1 MEKETKDIKDDIDEL
16 DKLEKK
22 HRRDNI
28 HKIILIII
36 IIILLLLHWF
46 LCGRLGKIGFGDTN
60 TSTTI
65 TDGNNVNIDTDNS
78 NKTDKNVTGP
88 GVIDVIELVD
98 GDINNIK
105 GTELNIFKNE
115 LFDGEKIIAPGSYGK
130 YTFLVKNLTGQ
141 NLTYDIDFADSM
153 TNPINMK
160 YKLKIDNIYIRGN
173 KDSYVM
179 VDDLQVDDVIVVED
193 SVNAFTLEWYWEHN
207 DVMDTYV
214 GTRKDEQSYTLDI
227 TIDSELYSKEVN
239 E

>member
-1 MEKETKDIKDDIDEL
+1 MKKETKDVKNDIDE
-16 DKLEKK
+16 LEKK

-65 TDGNNVNIDTDNS
+65 TDGNNVNLDTDNS
-78 NKTDKNVTGP
+78 NVPDKNITGP
-88 GVIDVIELVD
+88 GAIDVIELVD

-115 LFDGEKIIAPGSYGK
+115 LFDGEKIIAPGSNGK
-130 YTFLVKNLTGQ
+130 YTFLVKNLTGE
-141 NLTYDIDFADSM
+141 NLTYDIDFSDSM

-160 YKLKIDNIYIRGN
+160 YTLKIDNIYIRGN

-179 VDDLQVDDVIVVED
+179 VDDLQVDDVIVVKD

-207 DVMDTYV
+207 DAMDTYV
-214 GTRKDEQSYTLDI
+214 GTRKEEQSYTLDI
-227 TIDSELYSKEVN
+227 TIDSELYGKEVN

>member
-1 MEKETKDIKDDIDEL
+1 MKKETKDVKNDIDE
-16 DKLEKK
+16 LEKK

-65 TDGNNVNIDTDNS
+65 TDGNNVNLDTDNS
-78 NKTDKNVTGP
+78 NVPDKNITGP

-115 LFDGEKIIAPGSYGK
+115 LFDGEKIIAPGSNGK
-130 YTFLVKNLTGQ
+130 YTFLVKNLTGE
-141 NLTYDIDFADSM
+141 NLTYDIDFSDSM

-160 YKLKIDNIYIRGN
+160 YTLKIDNIYIRGN
-173 KDSYVM
+173 KESYVM
-179 VDDLQVDDVIVVED
+179 VDDLQVDDVIVVKD

-207 DVMDTYV
+207 DAMDTYV
-214 GTRKDEQSYTLDI
+214 GTRKEEQSYTLDI
-227 TIDSELYSKEVN
+227 TIDSELYGKEVN

>member
-1 MEKETKDIKDDIDEL
+1 MKKETKDVKNDIDE
-16 DKLEKK
+16 LEKK

-65 TDGNNVNIDTDNS
+65 TDGNNVNLDTDNS
-78 NKTDKNVTGP
+78 NVPDKNITGP
-88 GVIDVIELVD
+88 GAIDVIELVD

-115 LFDGEKIIAPGSYGK
+115 LFDGEKIIAPGSNGK
-130 YTFLVKNLTGQ
+130 YTFLVKNLTGE
-141 NLTYDIDFADSM
+141 NLTYDIDFSDLM

-160 YKLKIDNIYIRGN
+160 YTLKIDNIYIRGN

-179 VDDLQVDDVIVVED
+179 VDDLQVDDVIVVKD

-207 DVMDTYV
+207 DAMDTYV
-214 GTRKDEQSYTLDI
+214 GTRKEEQSYTLDI
-227 TIDSELYSKEVN
+227 TIDSELYGKEVN

>member
-1 MEKETKDIKDDIDEL
+1 MKKETKDVKNDIDE
-16 DKLEKK
+16 LEKK
-22 HRRDNI
+22 HRRDNM

-65 TDGNNVNIDTDNS
+65 TDGNNVNLDTDNS
-78 NKTDKNVTGP
+78 NVPDKNITGP
-88 GVIDVIELVD
+88 GAIDVIELVD

-115 LFDGEKIIAPGSYGK
+115 LFDGEKIIAPGSNGK
-130 YTFLVKNLTGQ
+130 YTFLVKNLTGE
-141 NLTYDIDFADSM
+141 NLTYDIDFSDSM

-160 YKLKIDNIYIRGN
+160 YTLKIDNIYIRGN

-179 VDDLQVDDVIVVED
+179 VDDLQVDDVIVVKD

-207 DVMDTYV
+207 DAMDTYV
-214 GTRKDEQSYTLDI
+214 GTRKEEQSYTLDI
-227 TIDSELYSKEVN
+227 TIDSELYGKEVN

>member
-1 MEKETKDIKDDIDEL
+1 MKKETKDVKNDIDE
-16 DKLEKK
+16 LEKK
-22 HRRDNI
+22 HRRDNM

-65 TDGNNVNIDTDNS
+65 TDGNNVNLDTDNS
-78 NKTDKNVTGP
+78 NVPDKNITGP
-88 GVIDVIELVD
+88 GAIDVIELVD

-115 LFDGEKIIAPGSYGK
+115 LFDGEKIIAPGSNGK
-130 YTFLVKNLTGQ
+130 YTFLVKNLTGE
-141 NLTYDIDFADSM
+141 NLTYDIDFSDSM

-160 YKLKIDNIYIRGN
+160 YTLKIDNIYIRGN
-173 KDSYVM
+173 KESYVM
-179 VDDLQVDDVIVVED
+179 VDDLQVDDVIVVKD

-207 DVMDTYV
+207 DAMDTYV
-214 GTRKDEQSYTLDI
+214 GTRKEEQSYTLDI
-227 TIDSELYSKEVN
+227 TIDSELYGKEVN

>member
-1 MEKETKDIKDDIDEL
+1 MKKETKDVKNDIDE
-16 DKLEKK
+16 LEKK

-36 IIILLLLHWF
+36 IIILLLLHCF

-65 TDGNNVNIDTDNS
+65 TDGNNVNLDTDNS
-78 NKTDKNVTGP
+78 NVPDKNITGP

-115 LFDGEKIIAPGSYGK
+115 LFDGEKIIAPGSNGK
-130 YTFLVKNLTGQ
+130 YTFLVKNLTGE
-141 NLTYDIDFADSM
+141 NLTYDIDFSDSM

-160 YKLKIDNIYIRGN
+160 YTLKIDNIYIRGN

-179 VDDLQVDDVIVVED
+179 VDDLQVDDVIVVKD

-207 DVMDTYV
+207 DAMDTYV
-214 GTRKDEQSYTLDI
+214 GTRKEEQSYTLDI
-227 TIDSELYSKEVN
+227 TIDSELYGKEVN

>member
-1 MEKETKDIKDDIDEL
+1 MKKETKDVKNDIDE
-16 DKLEKK
+16 LEKK
-22 HRRDNI
+22 HRRDNM
-28 HKIILIII
+28 HKIILII

-60 TSTTI
+60 TSTII
-65 TDGNNVNIDTDNS
+65 TDGNNVNLDTDNS
-78 NKTDKNVTGP
+78 NVPDKNITGP

-115 LFDGEKIIAPGSYGK
+115 LFDGEKIIAPGSNGK
-130 YTFLVKNLTGQ
+130 YTFLVKNLTGE
-141 NLTYDIDFADSM
+141 NLTYDIDFSDSM

-160 YKLKIDNIYIRGN
+160 YTLKIDNIYIRGN
-173 KDSYVM
+173 KESYVM
-179 VDDLQVDDVIVVED
+179 VDDLQVDDVIVVKD

-207 DVMDTYV
+207 DAMDTYV
-214 GTRKDEQSYTLDI
+214 GTRKEEQSYTLDI
-227 TIDSELYSKEVN
+227 TIDSELYGKEVN

>member
-1 MEKETKDIKDDIDEL
+1 MKKETKDVKNDIDE
-16 DKLEKK
+16 LEKK
-22 HRRDNI
+22 HRRDNM

-65 TDGNNVNIDTDNS
+65 TDGNNVNLDTDNS
-78 NKTDKNVTGP
+78 NVPDKNITGP

-115 LFDGEKIIAPGSYGK
+115 LFDGEKIIAPGSNGK
-130 YTFLVKNLTGQ
+130 YTFLVKNLTGE
-141 NLTYDIDFADSM
+141 NLTYDIDFSDSM

-160 YKLKIDNIYIRGN
+160 YTLKIDNIYIRGN
-173 KDSYVM
+173 KESYVM
-179 VDDLQVDDVIVVED
+179 VDDLQVDDVIVVKD

-207 DVMDTYV
+207 DAMDTYV
-214 GTRKDEQSYTLDI
+214 GTRKEEQSYTLDI
-227 TIDSELYSKEVN
+227 TIDSELYGKEVN

>member
-1 MEKETKDIKDDIDEL
+1 MKKETKDVKNDIDE
-16 DKLEKK
+16 LEKK

-65 TDGNNVNIDTDNS
+65 TDGNNVNLDTDNS
-78 NKTDKNVTGP
+78 NVPDKNITGP

-115 LFDGEKIIAPGSYGK
+115 LFDGEKIIAPGSNGK
-130 YTFLVKNLTGQ
+130 YTFLVKNLTGE
-141 NLTYDIDFADSM
+141 NLTYDIDFSDSM

-160 YKLKIDNIYIRGN
+160 YTLKIDNIYIRGN
-173 KDSYVM
+173 KESYVM
-179 VDDLQVDDVIVVED
+179 VDDLQVDDVIVVKD

-207 DVMDTYV
+207 DAMDTYV
-214 GTRKDEQSYTLDI
+214 GTRKEEQSYTLDI
-227 TIDSELYSKEVN
+227 TINSELYGKEVN

>member
-1 MEKETKDIKDDIDEL
+1 MKKETKDVKNDIDE
-16 DKLEKK
+16 LEKK

-65 TDGNNVNIDTDNS
+65 TDGNNVNLDTDNL
-78 NKTDKNVTGP
+78 NVPDKNITGP

-115 LFDGEKIIAPGSYGK
+115 LFDGEKIIAPGSNGK
-130 YTFLVKNLTGQ
+130 YTFLVKNLTGE
-141 NLTYDIDFADSM
+141 NLTYDIDFSDSM

-160 YKLKIDNIYIRGN
+160 YTLKIDNIYIRGN

-179 VDDLQVDDVIVVED
+179 VDDLQVDDVIVVKD

-207 DVMDTYV
+207 DAMDTYV
-214 GTRKDEQSYTLDI
+214 GTRKEEQSYTLDI
-227 TIDSELYSKEVN
+227 TIDSELYGKEVN

>member
-1 MEKETKDIKDDIDEL
+1 MKKETKDVKNDIDEL
-16 DKLEKK
+16 EKK
-22 HRRDNI
+22 YRRDNM

-65 TDGNNVNIDTDNS
+65 TDGNNVNLDTDNS
-78 NKTDKNVTGP
+78 NVPDKNITGP

-115 LFDGEKIIAPGSYGK
+115 LFDGEKIIAPGSNGK
-130 YTFLVKNLTGQ
+130 YTFLVKNLTGE
-141 NLTYDIDFADSM
+141 NLTYDIDFSDSM

-160 YKLKIDNIYIRGN
+160 YTLKIDNIYIRGN

-179 VDDLQVDDVIVVED
+179 VDDLQVDDVIVVKD

-207 DVMDTYV
+207 DAMDTYV
-214 GTRKDEQSYTLDI
+214 GTRKEEQSYTLDI
-227 TIDSELYSKEVN
+227 TIDSELYGKEVN

>member
-1 MEKETKDIKDDIDEL
+1 MKKETKDVKNDIDE
-16 DKLEKK
+16 LEKK
-22 HRRDNI
+22 HRRDNM

-65 TDGNNVNIDTDNS
+65 TDGNNVNLDTDNS
-78 NKTDKNVTGP
+78 NVPDKNITGP

-115 LFDGEKIIAPGSYGK
+115 LFDGEKIIAPGSNGK
-130 YTFLVKNLTGQ
+130 YTFLVKNLTGE
-141 NLTYDIDFADSM
+141 NLTYDIDFSDSM

-160 YKLKIDNIYIRGN
+160 YTLKIDNIYIRGN

-179 VDDLQVDDVIVVED
+179 VDDLQVDDVIVVKD

-207 DVMDTYV
+207 DAMDTYV
-214 GTRKDEQSYTLDI
+214 GTRKEEQSYTLDI
-227 TIDSELYSKEVN
+227 TIDSELYGKEVN